1 MNYRIY
7 KLKFKNGVHFGNGT
21 LDESAVTFQADVL
34 FSALYIEAIKQN
46 CEKKFYQKVEICDF
60 LMRFHILKIRI
71 QFQSQYCM

>member
-34 FSALYIEAIKQN
+34 FFGTLYRGNQAK
-46 CEKKFYQKVEICDF
+46 
-60 LMRFHILKIRI
+60 L
-71 QFQSQYCM
+71 